1 MVDVGDFWEAGDL
14 KDGRERK
21 GTGVVC
27 CVRRDWEWVLSFF
40 LLKRS
45 RKKREWE
52 PEEDGARAG
61 RRENGSRKKIE
72 I

>member
-14 KDGRERK
+14 KDVQTGGNERGR
-21 GTGVVC
+21 G
-27 CVRRDWEWVLSFF
+27 EWVLSFF